1 MLTYECIVCPPVG
14 QDVKETK
21 LKSFIGSFCTAF
33 WNCFVIFGDVDL
45 ILCHIV
51 RSS

>member
-21 LKSFIGSFCTAF
+21 LKSDLFAPR
-33 WNCFVIFGDVDL
+33 FG
-45 ILCHIV
+45 IV
-51 RSS
+51 L